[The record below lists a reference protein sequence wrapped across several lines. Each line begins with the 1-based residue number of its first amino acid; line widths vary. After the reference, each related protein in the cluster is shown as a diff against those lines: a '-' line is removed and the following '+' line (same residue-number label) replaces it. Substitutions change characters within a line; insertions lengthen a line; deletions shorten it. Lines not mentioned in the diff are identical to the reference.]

1 MSRPS
6 PQTDPHNHRRF
17 AVSAASDDVV
27 KRVRR
32 NSSEYSEVMRG
43 LRSSIN
49 PFAAFHVRP
58 REMRFATQDPE
69 EKVLLMLRQHPITQ
83 ATAII
88 FFALGMILPSFIDPG
103 SLLAFLPI
111 SLQVATSIVWYVA
124 IIIYGVESFLSW
136 YYNVNIIT
144 DERVIDIDFHS
155 LMFRNITSAQLG
167 KVEDVTS
174 TAYGLMG
181 TVFDY
186 GDVRIQ
192 TAGAEV
198 DIIFNLVPKPTTVA
212 KLLNELL
219 QEEELEQL
227 EGRIA

>member
-6 PQTDPHNHRRF
+6 PQTDVHNHRRF

-49 PFAAFHVRP
+49 PLAAFHVRP
-58 REMRFATQDPE
+58 REMHFATQDPE

-83 ATAII
+83 VTAII

-103 SLLAFLPI
+103 SLLGFLPI
-111 SLQVATSIVWYVA
+111 SLQVATTIVWYVA
-124 IIIYGVESFLSW
+124 IMIYGVESFLSW

-174 TAYGLMG
+174 TAYGLLG